1 MKGKAYSEDLKEQI
15 LKEVEETGNMA
26 LVARNHNIPSTTIN
40 TWMKRKKNTGKG
52 GSSRGPKA
60 SSFNSNNYNKE
71 VEKENDTLKKLLGEK
86 DLEIAI
92 LKDLLKKTNRL

>member
-1 MKGKAYSEDLKEQI
+1 MKGKAYSEELKEQVM
-15 LKEVEETGNMA
+15 KEIDETGNMA

-40 TWMKRKKNTGKG
+40 TWMKKRKAAGSSS
-52 GSSRGPKA
+52 SSRGPKS

-71 VEKENDTLKKLLGEK
+71 IENENDKLKKLLGEK

-92 LKDLLKKTNRL
+92 LKDLLKKTNRR